1 MQTNLKR
8 YGFYS
13 LMDKSPGCFRCD
25 ANARIEFLNL
35 VLVVPVT
42 ISSKWAISL
51 LLCQLQ
57 FVCFPLLRSETRKFW
72 WTLYFTFFVL
82 LRTSGYMLKGFPAGV
97 NLARSKRNL
106 SVILRLSCASCIEHD
121 THTHW
126 SVQLRPLK
134 SQSEQNSSLPLLL
147 RDVFELG
154 KNAYSWLV
162 ATCDALWL
170 TCLSVMCRRSIDTWA
185 WAAFRVFT
193 AGSSLP
199 FLSSFIS
206 GLVWRFLHFLIYC
219 LVWYSSR
226 CLSVSELKTC
236 RLLSFSCCHTHR
248 VCHFNSEQ
256 TSVCSLYLYWLFLAS
271 QRAGGLLLMTL
282 FSSIQIQHVVTPP
295 NQR

>member
-42 ISSKWAISL
+42 ISSKWAFSL

-82 LRTSGYMLKGFPAGV
+82 LRTSGYMLKGLPAGV
-97 NLARSKRNL
+97 NLARSKSNL
-106 SVILRLSCASCIEHD
+106 SVILRLACASCIEHD

-134 SQSEQNSSLPLLL
+134 SLSQSKTHHSLSSSVMCLSWERMPTAGWWLHVMLCDWRVCPWCAVVPSIHEHELLSVSLPL
-147 RDVFELG
+147 G
-154 KNAYSWLV
+154 
-162 ATCDALWL
+162 
-170 TCLSVMCRRSIDTWA
+170 
-185 WAAFRVFT
+185 
-193 AGSSLP
+193 
-199 FLSSFIS
+199 
-206 GLVWRFLHFLIYC
+206 LHFP
-219 LVWYSSR
+219 SSHP
-226 CLSVSELKTC
+226 SSQASSDASYT
-236 RLLSFSCCHTHR
+236 FSYT
-248 VCHFNSEQ
+248 
-256 TSVCSLYLYWLFLAS
+256 A
-271 QRAGGLLLMTL
+271 
-282 FSSIQIQHVVTPP
+282 
-295 NQR
+295 